1 MRRIALVLVLFA
13 SSALVGRS
21 STATAAPAGVLHF
34 QLNRSFA
41 QALWET
47 HTSHQSS
54 EPYVFAQRN
63 RQGAITLYFD
73 EFTRYFDDSGN
84 FTGSTDVS
92 GEADSGVSFS
102 TNSLSS
108 VTASAT
114 VPVTSCSYGADFNL
128 IGCADAGTRDV
139 SAHWTGQGSITRGTT
154 TDSFHEPGF
163 LQVDHFT
170 GADRQATATATV
182 DGTSLGTGDLL
193 FAYLGTAVSGS
204 VVICHNC

>member
-1 MRRIALVLVLFA
+1 MRRIALVLVLFVVV
-13 SSALVGRS
+13 ALTGGS
-21 STATAAPAGVLHF
+21 GTAAAAPADTVHF

-47 HTSHQSS
+47 HTSNSS
-54 EPYVFAQRN
+54 TEPYVFAQRN
-63 RQGAITLYFD
+63 RQGATTLYFD

-92 GEADSGVSFS
+92 GQADSGVSFS
-102 TNSLSS
+102 AQSLSS

-139 SAHWTGQGSITRGTT
+139 SAHWTGEGSITRGTV
-154 TDSFHEPGF
+154 TDSFHEDGF

-182 DGTSLGTGDLL
+182 EGTSLGTGDLL

-204 VVICHNC
+204 VIVCHNC